1 MRAITIQGL
10 TKRYGDRLVVD
21 GLEFTVEQGSLVGF
35 LGPNGAGKTTTL
47 RMLLGLVRPTSGRA
61 LAYGRPYRDLPEPAR
76 VIGAVVETMTA
87 HPRRTARHHLRMLG
101 LRIGVGARRVD
112 TVLELVGLADAAD
125 RRAGGFSLGM
135 RQRLALAA
143 ALLGDPGVLVL
154 DEPANGLDPEGI
166 HWLRGFL
173 RAQAAEGRTV
183 LVSSHQLAEVEH
195 TVDQVVIVA
204 RGRLVAAGPLDAL
217 RARASG
223 RLHVRSPQAE
233 RLAALMTAA
242 GAAVRM
248 TERDRLEGPPGW
260 SEYVGLL
267 SAEHRIPL
275 FELREDAPGLEEVFF
290 RLTGAGGIEEAP

>member
-1 MRAITIQGL
+1 MSAITIEGL
-10 TKRYGDRLVVD
+10 TKRYGDRAVVD
-21 GLEFTVEQGSLVGF
+21 GLGFTVEQGSLVGF

-61 LAYGRPYRDLPEPAR
+61 LVYGRPYRELADPVRA
-76 VIGAVVETMTA
+76 VGAVVETMTA

-101 LRIGVGARRVD
+101 MRVGVGARRVD
-112 TVLELVGLADAAD
+112 AVVDLVGLTGAAD

-173 RAQAAEGRTV
+173 RSQAAEGRTV
-183 LVSSHQLAEVEH
+183 LVSSHQLAEVQH

-204 RGRLVAAGPLDAL
+204 GGRLVAAGPLDDL
-217 RARASG
+217 RSRASG
-223 RLHVRSPQAE
+223 RVHVRSPEAE
-233 RLAALMTAA
+233 RLAGLLAAA
-242 GAAVRM
+242 GVTVRPAGPG
-248 TERDRLEGPPGW
+248 RLEAPPGW
-260 SEYVGLL
+260 AEHIGLL

-275 FELREDAPGLEEVFF
+275 FELREDAPDLEEVFF
-290 RLTGAGGIEEAP
+290 RLTRTAEDREPR